1 MRAPIILI
9 TVADHDAD
17 LDPARVALV
26 NARYADGI
34 RRAGGLPTLISS
46 NATAAQRATAFA
58 SAEGLLLS
66 GGADIHPDR
75 YNEPIDGAV
84 EMDTA
89 RDTLE
94 WEAIAAAD
102 ARRLPIFGICR
113 GMQLLNVHRG
123 GSLLQHVDGQVGAAY
138 PATPALTH
146 PLKVQPATRLA
157 AILGDQRA
165 PLAVNSYHHQAVT
178 PERLAASLVPSAYA
192 DSPRGILVEGL
203 EQPGDRFV
211 LGVQCHPE
219 RTESSPADLERVWAA
234 FVAAAA
240 STPGAAGSG
249 VAQSGT

>member
-1 MRAPIILI
+1 MHAPLILI

-34 RRAGGLPTLISS
+34 RRAGGVPILMSA

-58 SAEGLLLS
+58 NAAGLLLS
-66 GGADIHPDR
+66 GGADVHPDR
-75 YNEPIDGAV
+75 YGEPIDGAV
-84 EMDTA
+84 EMDVA
-89 RDTLE
+89 RDALE

-102 ARRLPIFGICR
+102 ARGIPIFGICR

-123 GSLLQHVDGQVGAAY
+123 GSLLQHVEGQVGAPY

-146 PLKVQPATRLA
+146 PLSVERGTRLA
-157 AILGDQRA
+157 QILGDLRA

-178 PERLAASLVPSAYA
+178 QDRLAAGLRASAFA
-192 DSPRGILVEGL
+192 DSPRGTLVEGL
-203 EQPGDRFV
+203 EEPGERFV

-219 RTESSPADLERVWAA
+219 RTESSPADLERVWVA
-234 FVAAAA
+234 FVEAAAR
-240 STPGAAGSG
+240 TPGAGRGG

>member
-17 LDPARVALV
+17 ADPARTALV

-34 RRAGGLPTLISS
+34 LRAGGLPMLISTNS
-46 NATAAQRATAFA
+46 TAAQRNHAYA
-58 SAEGLLLS
+58 SADGLLLS
-66 GGADIHPDR
+66 GGADVHPDR
-75 YNEPIDGAV
+75 YREPADGAV

-89 RDTLE
+89 RDALE

-102 ARRLPIFGICR
+102 ARQLPIFGICR

-123 GSLLQHVDGQVGAAY
+123 GSLLQHVEGQVGAEY
-138 PATPALTH
+138 PASPALTH
-146 PLKVQPATRLA
+146 PLNVQPATRLA
-157 AILGDQRA
+157 TILGARTA

-178 PERLAASLVPSAYA
+178 LERLAPGLIASAFA
-192 DSPRGILVEGL
+192 DSPSGVLVEGL
-203 EQPGDRFV
+203 EAPGERFV

-240 STPGAAGSG
+240 GVEGSR